1 MIELYLSQNNNNKN
15 DAYGKYYPRV
25 SYKQTMNIHDMA
37 VHMAEHNTPFSEGT
51 IEGILRDF
59 VKCVREQT
67 LNGNTVKVDNL
78 AIFKV
83 SVMGNGCKEL
93 YDSATD
99 KTISASIGTLAKTD
113 KTGPAVQSLKLLA
126 QATGE
131 YTREELNKD
140 GKLGWTDKA
149 AAEIAAVKAAAMG
162 GNSGGSP
169 SGGSGESNS
178 GSQNGG
184 SQNGDTQSGGDNSG
198 SQSSQQGEQGQQG
211 NQNQQSGYA
220 LTIATSG
227 SGSATVTHDGNTLTS
242 GAILNEDDEVE
253 ISITPAE
260 GKVPTAS
267 INSSPLELTEDN
279 GVYTGSFAMP
289 GQASALV
296 ISTGVSGDGGDGG
309 EGLDKD

>member
-1 MIELYLSQNNNNKN
+1 MIELYISQNKIVGSA
-15 DAYGKYYPRV
+15 AYGKYYPRV

-83 SVMGNGCKEL
+83 SVIGNGCKEL
-93 YDSATD
+93 YDADLD
-99 KTISASIGTLAKTD
+99 KCITAAIGTIGKND

-140 GKLGWTDKA
+140 GKLGWTDKT
-149 AAEIAAVKAAAMG
+149 AAEIAAAKRSTSPNPSEGGESDMTGGGESTG
-162 GNSGGSP
+162 GNQTGT
-169 SGGSGESNS
+169 
-178 GSQNGG
+178 
-184 SQNGDTQSGGDNSG
+184 DTT
-198 SQSSQQGEQGQQG
+198 
-211 NQNQQSGYA
+211 SGYA
-220 LTIATSG
+220 LSISRLG
-227 SGSATVTHDGNTLTS
+227 SGSASVTHNGSNVSS
-242 GAILNEDDEVE
+242 GAKLNEDDEVDLR
-253 ISITPAE
+253 ITPAE
-260 GKVPTAS
+260 GQTPTATINGSS
-267 INSSPLELTEDN
+267 IELTEEG

-289 GQASALV
+289 AQASNLV
-296 ISTGVSGDGGDGG
+296 INTGQGEDGDEYDPNGN
-309 EGLDKD
+309 

>member
-1 MIELYLSQNNNNKN
+1 MIELYISQNKN
-15 DAYGKYYPRV
+15 TQSEAYGKYYPRV

-83 SVMGNGCKEL
+83 SVIGNGCKEL
-93 YDSATD
+93 YDADLD
-99 KTISASIGTLAKTD
+99 KTITASIGTLGLLD
-113 KTGPAVQSLKLLA
+113 KTGPAVNSLKLLA

-149 AAEIAAVKAAAMG
+149 AAEILAAKNAAM
-162 GNSGGSP
+162 NGGSP
-169 SGGSGESNS
+169 SGGSSESNGGS
-178 GSQNGG
+178 SQNGG
-184 SQNGDTQSGGDNSG
+184 TQSGGDNSG
-198 SQSSQQGEQGQQG
+198 SQGQQG
-211 NQNQQSGYA
+211 NQNQPQGYA
-220 LTIATSG
+220 LQIVTSG
-227 SGSATVTHDGNTLTS
+227 SGSATVTHDGNAVTS
-242 GAILNEDDEVE
+242 GTTLNEDDEVE

-260 GKVPTAS
+260 GQVPTAS

-289 GQASALV
+289 GQASTLV
-296 ISTGVSGDGGDGG
+296 ISTGVSGEGGDGG

>member
-1 MIELYLSQNNNNKN
+1 MIELYISQNKIVGSA
-15 DAYGKYYPRV
+15 AYGKYYPRV

-83 SVMGNGCKEL
+83 SVIGNGCKEL
-93 YDSATD
+93 YDADLD
-99 KTISASIGTLAKTD
+99 KTITASIGTIGRND
-113 KTGPAVQSLKLLA
+113 KTGPAVHSLKLLA

-149 AAEIAAVKAAAMG
+149 AAEILAAKNAANG
-162 GNSGGSP
+162 GSSGGS
-169 SGGSGESNS
+169 SQGSGS
-178 GSQNGG
+178 GSEGGNGGQSQGGNGG
-184 SQNGDTQSGGDNSG
+184 SSTGSETAQS
-198 SQSSQQGEQGQQG
+198 
-211 NQNQQSGYA
+211 YA
-220 LTIATSG
+220 LTISKSG
-227 SGSATVTHDGNTLTS
+227 TGSASVTKGGNAVTS
-242 GAILNEDDEVE
+242 GASLNEDDEVE

-260 GKVPTAS
+260 GQVPTAS
-267 INSSPLELTEDN
+267 INGSSIELTEDG
-279 GVYTGSFAMP
+279 GVYSGSFAMP
-289 GQASALV
+289 GQASTLV
-296 ISTGVSGDGGDGG
+296 INTGTSGSGDDYNPIDTGN
-309 EGLDKD
+309 

>member
-1 MIELYLSQNNNNKN
+1 MIELYISQNKN
-15 DAYGKYYPRV
+15 TASEAYGKYYPRV

-83 SVMGNGCKEL
+83 SVIGNGCKEL
-93 YDSATD
+93 YDADLD
-99 KTISASIGTLAKTD
+99 KTITASIGSIGRTD
-113 KTGPAVQSLKLLA
+113 KTGPAVNSLKLLA

-149 AAEIAAVKAAAMG
+149 AAEIAAAKAAAQG
-162 GNSGGSP
+162 GGSP
-169 SGGSGESNS
+169 SPSQGGSSTGSETGGN

-184 SQNGDTQSGGDNSG
+184 TQSGGDNSG
-198 SQSSQQGEQGQQG
+198 SQGAQ
-211 NQNQQSGYA
+211 GYA

-227 SGSATVTHDGNTLTS
+227 SGSASVTKGGNAVAS
-242 GAILNEDDEVE
+242 GSNLNEDDEVE

-260 GKVPTAS
+260 GQVPTATV
-267 INSSPLELTEDN
+267 NSSEIELTESE
-279 GVYTGSFAMP
+279 GVYSGSFAMP
-289 GQASALV
+289 GQASTLV
-296 ISTGVSGDGGDGG
+296 INTGTANDNNGHPIDTGD
-309 EGLDKD
+309 

>member
-1 MIELYLSQNNNNKN
+1 MIELYISQNKN
-15 DAYGKYYPRV
+15 TASEAYGKYYPRV

-83 SVMGNGCKEL
+83 SVIGNGCKEL
-93 YDSATD
+93 YDADLD
-99 KTISASIGTLAKTD
+99 KTITASIGTVGKND
-113 KTGPAVQSLKLLA
+113 KTGPAVHSLKLLA

-149 AAEIAAVKAAAMG
+149 AAEILAAKNAAMNG
-162 GNSGGSP
+162 GSSSGGS
-169 SGGSGESNS
+169 SES
-178 GSQNGG
+178 NGG
-184 SQNGDTQSGGDNSG
+184 SQSGGDNSG
-198 SQSSQQGEQGQQG
+198 SQGQQG
-211 NQNQQSGYA
+211 DQNQQSGYT

-227 SGSATVTHDGNTLTS
+227 SGSATVTHDGNAVTS
-242 GAILNEDDEVE
+242 GSTLNEDDEVE

-260 GKVPTAS
+260 GQVPTAS
-267 INSSPLELTEDN
+267 INSSAIELTEDN

-296 ISTGVSGDGGDGG
+296 ISTGVSGEGGDGG

>member
-1 MIELYLSQNNNNKN
+1 MIELYLTQNNNSKN
-15 DAYGKYYPRV
+15 DAYGNYYPRV

-83 SVMGNGCKEL
+83 SVIGNGCKEL
-93 YDSATD
+93 YDADLD
-99 KTISASIGTLAKTD
+99 KTITAAIGTIGKND

-140 GKLGWTDKA
+140 GKLGWTDKT
-149 AAEIAAVKAAAMG
+149 AAEIAAAKAAALG
-162 GNSGGSP
+162 GGSTP
-169 SGGSGESNS
+169 SGGSDAG
-178 GSQNGG
+178 NGG
-184 SQNGDTQSGGDNSG
+184 SQNQGGSDTGNGG
-198 SQSSQQGEQGQQG
+198 SQGQGGTDTT
-211 NQNQQSGYA
+211 SGYA
-220 LTIATSG
+220 LSISRLG
-227 SGSATVTHDGNTLTS
+227 SGSASVTHNGSNVSS
-242 GAILNEDDEVE
+242 GAKLNEDDEVDL
-253 ISITPAE
+253 SITPAE
-260 GKVPTAS
+260 GQTPTATINGSS
-267 INSSPLELTEDN
+267 IELTEDN

-289 GQASALV
+289 AQASNLV
-296 ISTGVSGDGGDGG
+296 INTGQGEGGDEYDPNGN
-309 EGLDKD
+309 

>member
-1 MIELYLSQNNNNKN
+1 MIELYISQNKN
-15 DAYGKYYPRV
+15 TQSEAYGKYYPRV

-83 SVMGNGCKEL
+83 SVIGNGCKEL
-93 YDSATD
+93 YDADLD
-99 KTISASIGTLAKTD
+99 KTITASIGTIGRND
-113 KTGPAVQSLKLLA
+113 KTGPAVHSLKLLA
-126 QATGE
+126 QGTGE

-149 AAEIAAVKAAAMG
+149 AAEILAAKNAAMG
-162 GNSGGSP
+162 NSGESS
-169 SGGSGESNS
+169 SGGSGDNNGGS
-178 GSQNGG
+178 SQNGG
-184 SQNGDTQSGGDNSG
+184 TQSGGDNSG
-198 SQSSQQGEQGQQG
+198 QQGQQG
-211 NQNQQSGYA
+211 DQTQQSGYA

-227 SGSATVTHDGNTLTS
+227 SGSASVTHDGNAVTS
-242 GAILNEDDEVE
+242 GATLNEDDEVE

-260 GKVPTAS
+260 GQVPTAS
-267 INSSPLELTEDN
+267 INSSAIELTEDN

-296 ISTGVSGDGGDGG
+296 ISTGVSGEGGDGG

>member
-1 MIELYLSQNNNNKN
+1 MIERNISQNKN
-15 DAYGKYYPRV
+15 TASEAYGKYYPRV

-83 SVMGNGCKEL
+83 SVIGNGCKEL
-93 YDSATD
+93 YDADLD
-99 KTISASIGTLAKTD
+99 KTITASIGTIGKND
-113 KTGPAVQSLKLLA
+113 KTGPAVNSLKLLA

-149 AAEIAAVKAAAMG
+149 AAEIQATKNAAMG
-162 GNSGGSP
+162 GNSGGSS
-169 SGGSGESNS
+169 SGGSGESNG

-184 SQNGDTQSGGDNSG
+184 EQNG
-198 SQSSQQGEQGQQG
+198 GEQGQQAT
-211 NQNQQSGYA
+211 GYA
-220 LTIATSG
+220 LTISKSG
-227 SGSATVTHDGNTLTS
+227 TGTATVTSGGNAVTS
-242 GAILNEDDEVE
+242 GASLSEDAEVE

-267 INSSPLELTEDN
+267 VNGSSIELTEDG
-279 GVYTGSFAMP
+279 GVYSGSFAMP
-289 GQASALV
+289 GQASSLV
-296 ISTGVSGDGGDGG
+296 INTGSSGGDGGDG
-309 EGLDKD
+309 LTND